1 MNHADKICKEVL
13 NLVSF
18 SKDQLQNLLVQENTK
33 GTVSVS
39 EKDMQ
44 TILTLV
50 KTSLENSYQTVFSS
64 LHNKVALELEQSA
77 SKKSSVKK

>member
-18 SKDQLQNLLVQENTK
+18 SKDQLQNLLVQENAK

-39 EKDMQ
+39 DKDMQ

-64 LHNKVALELEQSA
+64 LHSKISLELEQATTKKSV
-77 SKKSSVKK
+77 SKK

>member
-18 SKDQLQNLLVQENTK
+18 SKDQLQNLLVQENAK
-33 GTVSVS
+33 GTLSVS

-44 TILTLV
+44 VILTLV
-50 KTSLENSYQTVFSS
+50 KTSLENSYQTVFST
-64 LHNKVALELEQSA
+64 LHNKVNLELEQAA
-77 SKKSSVKK
+77 SKKITNKK